1 MPEASMTTK
10 NIRRQGIAASKKGKP
25 NVDYPTFA
33 GPTLERLSKATG
45 FYVVG
50 DDQQGT
56 KVYHMKDS
64 PLYRLYSRMEAL
76 DKSEASRR
84 QLSIEHLA
92 LQRYRNHWYYAGLEA
107 TLSSVDP
114 GRTYASDPSNFS
126 GMAKSE
132 RQATHRQVCRNAYK
146 AMAEALGDIETHKM
160 FILLDN
166 FVCYEH
172 DRGIASGMSGYLFR
186 KTIRTGASF
195 LAKHWGIG

>member
-1 MPEASMTTK
+1 MTGQAVIYPTRPPRRRKTNPEAIEIHGCPTAQRLAK
-10 NIRRQGIAASKKGKP
+10 AS
-25 NVDYPTFA
+25 
-33 GPTLERLSKATG
+33 G

-76 DKSEASRR
+76 DKSEASKR

-92 LQRYRNHWYYAGLEA
+92 LQKYRSHWYYAGLEA

-146 AMAEALGDIETHKM
+146 EMERVLGKDETHRM

-186 KTIRTGASF
+186 KTIRSGAAF
-195 LAKHWGIG
+195 LARHWGIG